1 MNEPIETAARVPVDS
16 GRRPRVTPQFPRAFL
31 VAAGVLVVLFLPAF
45 VQLIRFSLK
54 GDLYSHVGLIPLV
67 SIYFVWISRRQLDL
81 SGPPVARLW
90 SGLVLGL
97 GALLTLWLGA
107 GLLGWTKFA
116 AQDSIVLSMYA
127 FVTLLAGL
135 GLLLLPRTSLR
146 DLAFPLCF
154 LVFLAPLPLA
164 AEHAF
169 ESFLQ
174 QGSAITAHGI
184 FVLIGTP
191 VFRDGTYFRLPG
203 FSMQVAPECSGIN
216 STLALFI
223 TSIVAGRLLLRSG
236 WTRATLTLVVL
247 PIALVRNAVRVV
259 TIGELCVRVG
269 PHMIDSYIHRHGGP
283 VFFALSLIPF
293 GAILMWLLRRE
304 RRSASPS
311 ASAPP

>member
-1 MNEPIETAARVPVDS
+1 MNEPLETAASVPVETD
-16 GRRPRVTPQFPRAFL
+16 RRPLATPRFPRAFI
-31 VAAGVLVVLFLPAF
+31 VAASLLVLAFLPAL
-45 VQLIRFSLK
+45 VRLIRFSFQ
-54 GDLYSHVGLIPLV
+54 GDLYSHVGLIPVV
-67 SIYFVWISRRQLDL
+67 SLYFAWLSRKDLDL
-81 SGPPVARLW
+81 SGPPVGRIW
-90 SGLVLGL
+90 STVVLGI
-97 GALLTLWLGA
+97 GASLALWVVA
-107 GLLGWTKFA
+107 GLLGWTRLVP
-116 AQDSIVLSMYA
+116 QDSIALSMYA
-127 FVTLLAGL
+127 FVVLLAGL

-146 DLAFPLCF
+146 DLAFPFCF

-164 AEHAF
+164 AEQAL

-174 QGSAITAHGI
+174 QGSAIAAHGI

-236 WTRATLTLVVL
+236 WARASLTFAVV
-247 PIALVRNAVRVV
+247 PIALVRNAFRVV

-293 GAILMWLLRRE
+293 GAMLLWLLRCE
-304 RRSASPS
+304 RRLPRPS
-311 ASAPP
+311 ASTPS